1 MQFSPAAFMLI
12 LAVSGGA
19 VYGQPATNAAPSGP
33 QPPAAGQPARIA
45 AAPAAA
51 PAAPP
56 AAVNPPSS
64 LLKPSLSGVQDTL
77 NNLRLDRWKKGS
89 VRDEASDHVSSL
101 LKDLQSNLPPLM
113 ATADAAPGSVSQTLP
128 LMKHLDAFYD
138 VLLRVEEAARV
149 SAPSEQVTALQ
160 QTMLQLNQSRLALD
174 DRLQTEAVA
183 QEKATVDLL
192 ASVKTLQQTTAQ
204 YKAQA
209 ASAAATPPP
218 CKPTTPAKKRP
229 PVKKPATNAP
239 ATNTPA
245 KPAAGQPQGQQNQGQ
260 KGQQGQ
266 PQGQKGQPQAQKGQP
281 NQPQKSQQDQPQSSP
296 QTKPQ

>member
-1 MQFSPAAFMLI
+1 MQFSPAAFTLI
-12 LAVSGGA
+12 LALSGVVS
-19 VYGQPATNAAPSGP
+19 YGQPATSAPPSGP
-33 QPPAAGQPARIA
+33 QPDSSAQPARTSA
-45 AAPAAA
+45 VPAPAPAAA
-51 PAAPP
+51 S
-56 AAVNPPSS
+56 VNPPSS
-64 LLKPSLSGVQDTL
+64 LLKPSLGGVQDTL

-101 LKDLQSNLPPLM
+101 LKDMQSNLPPLM

-192 ASVKTLQQTTAQ
+192 ASVKTLQQSAAQ
-204 YKAQA
+204 SKAQEKA
-209 ASAAATPPP
+209 AAATPQP
-218 CKPTTPAKKRP
+218 CKPATPAKKKP
-229 PVKKPATNAP
+229 AAKKPAP
-239 ATNTPA
+239 ATNTPGANTPA
-245 KPAAGQPQGQQNQGQ
+245 KPAAGQSQAQPKGQQTPPQ
-260 KGQQGQ
+260 KGQSNP
-266 PQGQKGQPQAQKGQP
+266 PQGSAQP
-281 NQPQKSQQDQPQSSP
+281 
-296 QTKPQ
+296 KPQ

>member
-1 MQFSPAAFMLI
+1 MRAMMRFSPAAFLLMLV
-12 LAVSGGA
+12 VSGGA
-19 VYGQPATNAAPSGP
+19 ADGQPTTSAAPPGP
-33 QPPAAGQPARIA
+33 QPAAVVPPTKAP
-45 AAPAAA
+45 AAPASA

-56 AAVNPPSS
+56 ATVQPPSS
-64 LLKPSLSGVQDTL
+64 LLKPSLSAVQDTL

-101 LKDLQSNLPPLM
+101 LKDMQNNLPPLLT
-113 ATADAAPGSVSQTLP
+113 TADAAPGSVSQSMP

-149 SAPSEQVTALQ
+149 SAPSEQVSALQ

-192 ASVKTLQQTTAQ
+192 ASVKTLQQTNAQ
-204 YKAQA
+204 YKTQI

-218 CKPTTPAKKRP
+218 CKPATPAKKKP
-229 PVKKPATNAP
+229 AAKKPAANAP

-245 KPAAGQPQGQQNQGQ
+245 KPSGGQPQGQGQQNQGQ
-260 KGQQGQ
+260 KPQQGQ
-266 PQGQKGQPQAQKGQP
+266 PQGQKGQQTQPQKGQ
-281 NQPQKSQQDQPQSSP
+281 QGQPQSSP
-296 QTKPQ
+296 QSKPQ